1 MTPIWPNAQ
10 AILAGMSVQTTAESP
25 AHSLPWSQFYSHR
38 SVWLTEPELNPL
50 ENMADARQFPTWE

>member
-1 MTPIWPNAQ
+1 
-10 AILAGMSVQTTAESP
+10 VQTTAESP

-50 ENMADARQFPTWE
+50 ENMAVARQFPTWE